1 MKAQSLIHEYKCGVK
16 CCYLD
21 KSLSSPPTCQA
32 SEVLIDIK
40 ALLEFFRALE
50 LSLVVSKL
58 FFIIKHIKLAKTTC
72 LSTIILEAC
81 YLLKLG
87 LNVEDET

>member
-1 MKAQSLIHEYKCGVK
+1 M
-16 CCYLD
+16 
-21 KSLSSPPTCQA
+21 
-32 SEVLIDIK
+32 LIDIK